1 MHQSWN
7 VQGVSA
13 TVRVSEPCLNIS
25 SLSLSLINIYYN
37 IFERQYNFGFKNE
50 KKVKALFFALHEE
63 SGHKSSQTPTAL
75 LNCAKFHCAIC
86 EAQIPF

>member
-1 MHQSWN
+1 M
-7 VQGVSA
+7 QGVPV
-13 TVRVSEPCLNIS
+13 TVRSSEPCLNIS
-25 SLSLSLINIYYN
+25 SLSMSLIDILYYLREA
-37 IFERQYNFGFKNE
+37 INFGFKNE

-63 SGHKSSQTPTAL
+63 SGHNSSQTPTAL

>member
-1 MHQSWN
+1 MNSTYFGAMLKHFIF
-7 VQGVSA
+7 VHDM
-13 TVRVSEPCLNIS
+13 
-25 SLSLSLINIYYN
+25 SLIDTLFYLREAI
-37 IFERQYNFGFKNE
+37 NFGEDKGFKNE
-50 KKVKALFFALHEE
+50 KKVKALFFALHEV

>member
-1 MHQSWN
+1 M
-7 VQGVSA
+7 
-13 TVRVSEPCLNIS
+13 
-25 SLSLSLINIYYN
+25 SLIDILFYLREA
-37 IFERQYNFGFKNE
+37 INFGEDEGFKNE
-50 KKVKALFFALHEE
+50 KKVKVLFFALHEE